1 MKKNEKKGLTDA
13 PNLSS
18 IVYMIKTT
26 LLTSG
31 NQKIV
36 KGEKLGYITKGI
48 HLAPANLAGYEVCQW
63 RSKGCTMACLNTAGR
78 GQMNSVQASRIAKTK
93 LFFEQQFDFLTK
105 LSKEITSTIKSS
117 LKKEMQAV
125 FRLNLTSDISWE
137 SVFFNEEEPKTIFE
151 KFPSTQFY
159 DYTKSFKRMCAF
171 LNKPF
176 TKDEQKFPSNYHL
189 TFSRSEHNDKKC
201 EMVLAMGGNVAVV
214 FRNQLPKTWKG
225 YEVVNGDDTDLRF
238 LDKKGV
244 VVGLIEKGMAK
255 KDETGFVQ
263 EGVDS

>member
-1 MKKNEKKGLTDA
+1 
-13 PNLSS
+13 
-18 IVYMIKTT
+18 MIKTT

-31 NQKIV
+31 NQKIL

-78 GQMNSVQASRIAKTK
+78 GQMNTIQESRIAKTK
-93 LFFEQQFDFLTK
+93 LFFEQKMDFLTK
-105 LSKEITSTIKSS
+105 LSKEISSSIKSA

-125 FRLNLTSDISWE
+125 FRLNLTSDLMWE
-137 SVFFNEEEPKTIFE
+137 NETNEGGATIFE
-151 KFPSTQFY
+151 EFDKTQFY
-159 DYTKSFKRMCAF
+159 DYTKSFKRMCSF
-171 LNKPF
+171 LDKPF
-176 TKDEQKFPSNYHL
+176 IKGEEKFPSNYHL
-189 TFSRSEHNDKKC
+189 TFSRSENNDKKC

-225 YEVVNGDDTDLRF
+225 FEVVNGDDTDLRF

-244 VVGLIEKGMAK
+244 VVGLIEKGRAK
-255 KDETGFVQ
+255 KDETGFVV